1 MPLPFFLGALFG
13 KAVVGAVSKSVVAK
27 SGAVGA
33 KALMGHHA
41 HHRLAQH
48 VAGRLAEKVVNS
60 GVGAAFSR
68 KREKDEKR

>member
-13 KAVVGAVSKSVVAK
+13 KALVGAVSKGVAAK
-27 SGAVGA
+27 SGAAGA

-48 VAGRLAEKVVNS
+48 VAGRLAEKVAES
-60 GVGAAFSR
+60 GIDAAFSK
-68 KREKDEKR
+68 KREKGEKP